1 VKLLYWLR
9 LARVRLR
16 GLLLKARVEREMDE
30 ELRFHLMMRAAENVR
45 RGMTPT
51 EAQGAAARSF
61 GQWARVKEACRDV
74 KGGGLMETL
83 LHDVRY
89 GARILWKSPG
99 FTAIAV
105 LSLALGIGAN
115 TAIFSFVNAVLL
127 RSLPVAAPEQLVYVF
142 GGNRTTPYNVS
153 SYPDYVDYRDRNEVF
168 SALVAYSPITLSL
181 NSNDQADMI
190 SGLIV
195 TGNYFDTLGVRAH
208 VGRTFLPEED
218 TTPGGHPVAIIG
230 YGLWQS
236 RFGGDPQIAG
246 RQLLLNGQPFTVVGV
261 APAEFNGAEAGRTND
276 IYVPMAMQA
285 LVRPP
290 RGGYSGEMNP
300 DLLSKRGPRWLD
312 MIGRLKPGVTAEQAQ
327 AAMSTLA
334 GQLAQA
340 YPDTNREQIATV
352 SPVSMGDPTRRSTL
366 LSVAGLL
373 LAVVGLVLLI
383 ACANVANLLLARAAS
398 RRKEISVRLAL
409 GASRGR
415 LIRQL
420 LTESVLL
427 ALLGGAGGLLLAI
440 WLVDVMRSYSPPANF
455 FPVAFDFSLDK
466 SVLGFTVLLS
476 VLTGLVFGIAPALQA
491 SKPDLV
497 AALKD
502 ETALLAGPG
511 SGIARRFSLRNLLV
525 VAQVALSLVLLISA
539 GLFLRSLQQAQRIEP
554 GFNPEHVLTM
564 PLNINLLRYTKTQGQ
579 EFYRQVLER
588 VAALPGVQS
597 ATLTRTPPLSGASR
611 QSSVMIAGQDAP
623 DRARNSE
630 GTGGGSE
637 DVPRNVTLASSVG
650 LNYFQTLGITLLRG
664 RDFNAQDREGAPG
677 VVIVNE
683 TFARR
688 YFPKQDPLGQRVS
701 LNGAQGPWLEVVG
714 LARDGKYITLGE
726 TPAPFLYQPLA
737 QRHESGMVLL
747 VRTNGDPTQITPSV
761 RKEVQAIERNLP
773 LTNAR
778 TMTELLNTTLFPA
791 RMGAILLGGFGLLAL
806 LLASVGLYGVMSYSV
821 SRRTREIGI
830 RMALGAQSGDVLR
843 LVLRESMTL
852 VAVGM
857 LLGLIVARTATR
869 LLTGFL
875 YGVSPTDPA
884 AFIGIAV
891 LLALVALIASFLPA
905 RRAAK
910 VDPMVAFRYE

>member
-1 VKLLYWLR
+1 MGNLWQ
-9 LARVRLR
+9 
-16 GLLLKARVEREMDE
+16 DI
-30 ELRFHLMMRAAENVR
+30 
-45 RGMTPT
+45 
-51 EAQGAAARSF
+51 
-61 GQWARVKEACRDV
+61 
-74 KGGGLMETL
+74 
-83 LHDVRY
+83 RY
-89 GARILWKSPG
+89 GLRMLWKSRG

-115 TAIFSFVNAVLL
+115 TSIFSFVNAVLL
-127 RSLPVAAPEQLVYVF
+127 KSPPVVEPARLVYVF
-142 GGNRTTPYNVS
+142 GGNRTSPYNVS
-153 SYPDYVDYRDRNEVF
+153 SYPDYVDYRDKNDVF
-168 SALVAYSPITLSL
+168 SALIAYSGITVSL
-181 NSNDQADMI
+181 NSNDQADTI
-190 SGLIV
+190 SGLLV
-195 TGNYFDTLGVRAH
+195 SGNYFDTLGVHAR

-218 TTPGGHPVAIIG
+218 TTPGGHPVALIS

-236 RFGGDPQIAG
+236 RFAGEPQITG
-246 RQLLLNGQPFTVVGV
+246 RQMLLNGQPFTIVGV
-261 APAEFNGAEAGRTND
+261 APAEFNGAETGRTND

-300 DLLSKRGPRWLD
+300 DLLTKRGPRWLD
-312 MIGRLKPGVTAEQAQ
+312 MIGRLKPGVTAAQAQ
-327 AAMSTLA
+327 AALSTIA
-334 GQLAQA
+334 AQLAQA
-340 YPDTNREQIATV
+340 YPDTNQDQIATI
-352 SPVSMGDPTRRSTL
+352 SPLSQGDPTQHRTL

-398 RRKEISVRLAL
+398 RRKEISIRLAL

-440 WLVDVMRSYSPPANF
+440 WLVDAMHTYSPPGNF

-466 SVLGFTVLLS
+466 SVLAFTLLLS
-476 VLTGLVFGIAPALQA
+476 VLTGLIFGLAPALQA

-497 AALKD
+497 SALKD
-502 ETALLAGPG
+502 ETAMLPG
-511 SGIARRFSLRNLLV
+511 ASGSVTRRFSLRNLLV

-539 GLFLRSLQQAQRIEP
+539 GLFLRSLQQAQRIDP

-564 PLNINLLRYTKTQGQ
+564 PLNINLLRYTKPQGQ

-611 QSSVMIAGQDAP
+611 QSSVTLMGQDANA
-623 DRARNSE
+623 RGRNSE
-630 GTGGGSE
+630 SSGGGSE
-637 DVPRNVTLASSVG
+637 EIRNNVTLASSVA
-650 LNYFQTLGITLLRG
+650 LNYFQTLSIPLLRG
-664 RDFNAQDREGAPG
+664 RDFDAHDAEGAPG
-677 VVIVNE
+677 VVIINE
-683 TFARR
+683 TFAKR
-688 YFPKQDPLGQRVS
+688 YFPNQDPLGQRVS
-701 LNGAQGPWLEVVG
+701 LSGTQGPWLEVVG
-714 LARDGKYITLGE
+714 LARDSKYITLGE
-726 TPAPFLYQPLA
+726 TPAPFAYQPLA
-737 QRHESGMVLL
+737 QRHESGMSLL
-747 VRTNGDPTQITPSV
+747 VRTSGDPASYLPAV
-761 RKEVQAIERNLP
+761 RGAVHGVERNLP

-778 TMTELLNTTLFPA
+778 TMPDMLSTSLFPA
-791 RMGAILLGGFGLLAL
+791 RMGAVLLGVFGLLAL
-806 LLASVGLYGVMSYSV
+806 LLAAVGLYGVMSYSV

-830 RMALGAQSGDVLR
+830 RMALGAQRADVLR

-852 VAVGM
+852 VAAGM
-857 LLGLIVARTATR
+857 LLGMIAAFAATR
-869 LLTGFL
+869 LLAGFL

-891 LLALVALIASFLPA
+891 LLAVVALVASLVPA

>member
-1 VKLLYWLR
+1 MGNLWQ
-9 LARVRLR
+9 
-16 GLLLKARVEREMDE
+16 DI
-30 ELRFHLMMRAAENVR
+30 
-45 RGMTPT
+45 
-51 EAQGAAARSF
+51 
-61 GQWARVKEACRDV
+61 
-74 KGGGLMETL
+74 
-83 LHDVRY
+83 RY
-89 GARILWKSPG
+89 GGRMLWKSPG

-115 TAIFSFVNAVLL
+115 TSIFSFVNAVLL
-127 RSLPVAAPEQLVYVF
+127 RALPVAEPAQLVYVF
-142 GGNRTTPYNVS
+142 SSNRNTPYNVA
-153 SYPDYVDYRDRNEVF
+153 SYPDYVDYRDKNEVF
-168 SALVAYSPITLSL
+168 SALTAYASITLSL
-181 NSNDQADMI
+181 NSNDQADQI
-190 SGLIV
+190 SGQIV
-195 TGNYFDTLGVRAH
+195 TGNYFDTLGVRAQ

-218 TTPGGHPVAIIG
+218 TTPGGHPVAVIS

-236 RFGGDPQIAG
+236 RFAGDPQITG
-246 RQLLLNGQPFTVVGV
+246 RQLLLNGQSFTIVGV
-261 APAEFNGAEAGRTND
+261 APAEFNGAAAGQTND

-300 DLLSKRGPRWLD
+300 DLLARRGPRWLN
-312 MIGRLKPGVTAEQAQ
+312 MVGRLKPGVSAAQAQ

-334 GQLAQA
+334 AQLAQS
-340 YPDTNREQIATV
+340 YPDTNREVSATV
-352 SPVSMGDPTRRSTL
+352 SPVSKGDPTERGTL

-398 RRKEISVRLAL
+398 RRKEISIRLAL

-427 ALLGGAGGLLLAI
+427 ALLGGAGGLLLAV
-440 WLVDVMRSYSPPANF
+440 WLIDVMRTYSPPGNF

-466 SVLGFTVLLS
+466 SVLAFTLLLS
-476 VLTGLVFGIAPALQA
+476 VITGLIFGIAPALQA

-502 ETALLAGPG
+502 ETAMLPG
-511 SGIARRFSLRNLLV
+511 SHGSVARRFTLRNLLV

-539 GLFLRSLQQAQRIEP
+539 GLFLRSLQQAQRIAP
-554 GFNPEHVLTM
+554 GFNSEHVLTM

-611 QSSVMIAGQDAP
+611 QSTVLIAGREGP
-623 DRARNSE
+623 DRGGNSE
-630 GTGGGSE
+630 TTGGGRE
-637 DVPRNVTLASSVG
+637 DVANNVTLASSVA
-650 LNYFQTLGITLLRG
+650 LNYFQTLSIPLLRG
-664 RDFNAQDREGAPG
+664 RDFNAQDVEGAPG
-677 VVIVNE
+677 VVIINE
-683 TFARR
+683 TFAKR
-688 YFPKQDPLGQRVS
+688 YLPNQDPLGARVS

-726 TPAPFLYQPLA
+726 APAPFLYQPLA
-737 QRHESGMVLL
+737 QRHESGMTLL
-747 VRTNGDPTQITPSV
+747 VRTNGDPASYVSAV
-761 RKEVQAIERNLP
+761 RGAVQSIERNLP
-773 LTNAR
+773 LANAR
-778 TMTELLNTTLFPA
+778 TMPELLRTSLFPA
-791 RMGAILLGGFGLLAL
+791 RMGAVLLGVFGLLAL

-830 RMALGAQSGDVLR
+830 RMALGAQRSDVLR

-852 VAVGM
+852 VAAGM
-857 LLGLIVARTATR
+857 LLGLIAAFATTR
-869 LLTGFL
+869 LLAGFL

-884 AFIGIAV
+884 AFTGIA
-891 LLALVALIASFLPA
+891 LLLAVVALVASLVPA